1 MLENTSVEM
10 VGEELVIRIPKD
22 FVYANI
28 VYALDSTMVEEPDA
42 DNFPTHSVMED
53 FEEFLPYL
61 LSELRSED
69 EIGCSLIN
77 SMILQASENAM
88 DNGAEGVKY
97 RD

>member
-28 VYALDSTMVEEPDA
+28 VYAPDSSVVEEADS
-42 DNFPTHSVMED
+42 DNFPDHSVMED
-53 FEEFLPYL
+53 FEDFLPYL
-61 LSELRSED
+61 LSEIRSED
-69 EIGCSLIN
+69 EIGWSLIN

-88 DNGAEGVKY
+88 DNGAEGVGY